1 MAQKFLGFPLSD
13 ELAARV
19 DEVVQDIKGSE
30 DKRQYALK
38 AFQVVSDLSDVGLN
52 YFFIETLKKAG
63 LGKIK
68 MMAVEGAIKTGKR
81 AILTV
86 GKRIIKGMSNEQLLV
101 IAETFEESMTVRPA
115 EA

>member
-13 ELAARV
+13 ELTARV
-19 DEVVQDIKGSE
+19 EEVIQDIKGTD

-38 AFQVVSDLSDVGLN
+38 LFQAISDLSDVGLDF
-52 YFFIETLKKAG
+52 FFIQTLKKAG

-68 MMAVEGAIKTGKR
+68 MIAVETAIKTGKR

-86 GKRIIKGMSNEQLLV
+86 GKQIVKGMPNEQLLV
-101 IAETFEESMTVRPA
+101 VAETLEESLTIRPT
-115 EA
+115 EV